1 MQGLQP
7 VTIDL
12 LEPGDWIA
20 VMQEGYLANVAR
32 LDAAGQLTAEELATL
47 QQVAALQPQYVYAL
61 ELGADNGPLADLAG
75 HFMVTQADNNQRDA
89 FLYSPFTGLE
99 RIANSTVLRTTLKRR
114 LADPLARDTLLRFM
128 PIEVREGLR
137 SVRSLRVRRV
147 LIEGRVFDHRR
158 RSVLDL
164 RLHNLE
170 LLQARLLG
178 LPSLR
183 DVLNAQLA
191 VALEQQFQ
199 GLGLSAQALR
209 VNSYAMTAADDQP
222 ALSSMSLAD
231 LALKYLAKS
240 EWPGNQVRE
249 YLSPTVAFDAL
260 QARSP
265 TLDVQM
271 YRLVRETAGGIK
283 DLLLQQLEAWWYLD
297 IHGLSLRVL
306 AVEIMADR
314 FFNELLQARHEGRI
328 GPSLFDELMDAGR
341 LRREDDRHPRGQWRA
356 TQLSLRGQGP
366 VRVDLAGLF
375 CLSASAIRPEL
386 FLFSA
391 RSGLEHFD
399 NEEAFKRQLLARL
412 KEPRSNESLL
422 AHVSRDQQP
431 VLRHM
436 MDTVIGVEIIDGDLF
451 ESRVRSIID
460 KQRRDISFLL
470 GAVRGTDYDVN
481 AVVEHGL
488 DVRVLLDPRFGRLGQ
503 HGRWSTRL
511 ALDGPASAT
520 ATVAGDSASLRLIQS
535 KLQVLNG
542 QVALLQLGRP
552 GLRDFAHRRLKQQLA
567 LLGLS
572 HLVPRDLLLR
582 IYATANLRKQ
592 GEPLRVVPLVDA
604 LLERVTGWNPLPV
617 DGARIRLGVQKNSP
631 DIKPV
636 YPPDGALV
644 LTLLDRAAVGIVAD
658 YRQQLRQFYDTGQT
672 ALAGSSVIKRM
683 ARLRGAALRYEAS
696 VKQLDGRLGYTASAI
711 VSAVL
716 EHTAYHERRA
726 LDGFIPDVCEL
737 ALTLPDRQPGITLR
751 DCYVITGRG
760 GTDSQN
766 SGNALLWMTS
776 KGLESFDSLG
786 LCLEALQT
794 RWLNRDEQGHLLR
807 CISLRERSRAR
818 VAVDVK
824 WTASVIETPW
834 LEACQRRQADKHLS
848 DIGCLLERGVAQQA
862 SAAQL
867 VNQVECYWSEQAP
880 FNVDTTLDDARQWMF
895 REQLPD
901 WLKQAAVIDQQAYAQ
916 TLLRYRQAGSEPY
929 SQGVPE
935 LLDYARERLARRLNA
950 DFPGSA
956 PAPDQ
961 IEITVVQYAGPAGAE
976 IAGGAAVSR
985 LSRSLTYFA
994 LSNFFA
1000 VPTGV
1005 RSYRS
1010 LSGEPLPA
1018 GLDDHYVRELVR
1030 SLDLAQSY
1038 QALLVEQLTAGHE
1051 GVARRQALFS
1061 QQLPAQVLEYALQA
1075 RLKGA
1080 LSQTAHDYVEH
1091 VFNSPDATARERFRG
1106 IELVIRPLAFRA
1118 VAGRQPDLA
1127 AGMYLIGPVALDSAP
1142 QVLYILY
1149 GKGPMLR
1156 EYAGQADFLHQLN
1169 GSGPLQGE
1177 VLARLEPRARKIYDY
1192 GGFHEPH
1199 VGYVDPTL
1207 SSPLEAN
1214 PPATLDTA
1222 QLRGNC
1228 LGQLYVD
1235 TLNVR
1240 LALARTQAHSAAQ
1253 ADWASLT
1260 YLLSLLA
1267 DTALLV
1273 LPGRLSVPLM
1283 VWQAEAST
1291 LAAVQAVADDRWGQA
1306 LFDFANA
1313 LLMLTSSHAT
1323 WARTAQEPHG
1333 VAAFETPMGTLNR
1346 EQHASLRPYAA
1357 NQVSLSD
1364 LQEDTATGLY
1374 TATPSGRSFI
1384 ALDGQVFEVVAW
1396 QERWRIHIGEGH
1408 DGPLVKR
1415 NDEHR
1420 WTLDLKEP
1428 LPGGGQA
1435 LGTRSGTSGTLA
1447 FGRGQ
1452 TVTALGMP
1460 AIERLH
1466 PRKALVIREAHEQ
1479 AVRYLTDCK
1488 GHLQSVSTASQ
1499 LNARTRRLLAR
1510 VFSVTQIEDA
1520 LLDRLKRIVDKLLTA
1535 LQSAEFSPLNSRRY
1549 GLYSPPNPREVA
1561 RVTALGSVVKRKVVL
1576 FAQGYFASAD
1586 EIFSLSV
1593 NGLDGREFD
1602 RVKHSTATILIH
1614 EFSHLV
1620 MGTIDI
1626 NYLGVSHPFEELL
1639 VPEVAWDGQIR
1650 TLKRQMQDH
1659 RYRQL
1664 STDIRKEDLFKEK
1677 YSNRRSYLPL
1687 TFKLAHT
1694 LIQKTGSKNIE
1705 EVRERFFDEPAF
1717 RQRVIL
1723 MNADSQTLLI
1733 TWLGYFKPA
1742 TGTAV

>member
-20 VMQEGYLANVAR
+20 AMQEGYLANVAR
-32 LDAAGQLTAEELATL
+32 LDAAGQLTAEELANL
-47 QQVAALQPQYVYAL
+47 QQVAALQPLYVYAL

-89 FLYSPFTGLE
+89 FLYSPLTGLE

-128 PIEVREGLR
+128 PIEVRESLR
-137 SVRSLRVRRV
+137 SVRSLRMRRV

-170 LLQARLLG
+170 LLKARLLG

-199 GLGLSAQALR
+199 GLGLSAQTLR
-209 VNSYAMTAADDQP
+209 VNSYAMTAADDPP
-222 ALSSMSLAD
+222 ALSSTSLAD
-231 LALKYLAKS
+231 LALKYLAKG
-240 EWPGNQVRE
+240 EWPGNQMRE
-249 YLSPTVAFDAL
+249 YLSPTVAFDAQ

-356 TQLSLRGQGP
+356 TRLSLRGQGP

-399 NEEAFKRQLLARL
+399 NEEALEGQVLARL
-412 KEPRSNESLL
+412 KEPRSNVSLL
-422 AHVSRDQQP
+422 AHVARDQQP
-431 VLRHM
+431 VLAHM
-436 MDTVIGVEIIDGDLF
+436 MDTVIGVEIIEGDLF
-451 ESRVRSIID
+451 ENRVRSIID

-488 DVRVLLDPRFGRLGQ
+488 DVRTLLDPRFDKMSQ
-503 HGRWSTRL
+503 QGRWSTRL
-511 ALDGPASAT
+511 ALGGPASAT
-520 ATVAGDSASLRLIQS
+520 GAASGSATLRLTQS
-535 KLQVLNG
+535 KLQALNG
-542 QVALLQLGRP
+542 QMALLLLGRP

-572 HLVPRDLLLR
+572 HLGPWDLVLR
-582 IYATANLRKQ
+582 IYDTATSRKQ
-592 GEPLRVVPLVDA
+592 LEPLRVVPLVDA
-604 LLERVTGWNPLPV
+604 LLERVTGWSPLPV

-658 YRQQLRQFYDTGQT
+658 YRHQLRQFYDTGQN
-672 ALAGSSVIKRM
+672 ALAGSNVINRM
-683 ARLRGAALRYEAS
+683 ARFRGAALRYEAA
-696 VKQLDGRLGYTASAI
+696 VKQLDGRLAPAASAI
-711 VSAVL
+711 VSTVL

-807 CISLRERSRAR
+807 CISLRERARAL
-818 VAVDVK
+818 VAVDVQ

-848 DIGCLLERGVAQQA
+848 DIGWLLEHGVAQQA

-916 TLLRYRQAGSEPY
+916 TLLRYRQAGGEPY
-929 SQGVPE
+929 SHGVPE
-935 LLDYARERLARRLNA
+935 LLDYARERLAGRLNA

-956 PAPDQ
+956 PAPDH

-1010 LSGEPLPA
+1010 LSDEPLPA

-1030 SLDLAQSY
+1030 SLDLAQGY
-1038 QALLVEQLTAGHE
+1038 QALLVEQLTPGHE

-1118 VAGRQPDLA
+1118 VAGRHPDQA
-1127 AGMYLIGPVALDSAP
+1127 AGIYLIGPVALDSAP
-1142 QVLYILY
+1142 QVLYMLY

-1156 EYAGQADFLHQLN
+1156 EYAGQADFLHHLH
-1169 GSGPLQGE
+1169 GSEPLQDE
-1177 VLARLEPRARKIYDY
+1177 VLARLESRVRKIYDY

-1240 LALARTQAHSAAQ
+1240 LALARTRAHSAAQ
-1253 ADWASLT
+1253 SDWASLT

-1273 LPGRLSVPLM
+1273 LPGWLSVPLM

-1333 VAAFETPMGTLNR
+1333 VTAFETPMGTLSR
-1346 EQHASLRPYAA
+1346 EQQASLRPYAA

-1374 TATPSGRSFI
+1374 TETPSGRRFI

-1435 LGTRSGTSGTLA
+1435 LGTRSGTSGALA

-1488 GHLQSVSTASQ
+1488 EHLQSVSTASQ

-1664 STDIRKEDLFKEK
+1664 STDIRKEDLFREK

>member
-20 VMQEGYLANVAR
+20 AMQEGYLANVAR
-32 LDAAGQLTAEELATL
+32 LDAVGQLTGEELASL
-47 QQVAALQPQYVYAL
+47 QQVAALQPLYVYAL

-89 FLYSPFTGLE
+89 FLYSPLTGLE

-128 PIEVREGLR
+128 PIEVRKSLR

-147 LIEGRVFDHRR
+147 LIDARVFDHRR

-199 GLGLSAQALR
+199 GLGLSAQTLR

-231 LALKYLAKS
+231 LALKFLAKGA
-240 EWPGNQVRE
+240 WPGNQMRE

-356 TQLSLRGQGP
+356 TRLSLLGQEA

-375 CLSASAIRPEL
+375 GLSASATRTEL

-399 NEEAFKRQLLARL
+399 NEEAFKRQVLARL
-412 KEPRSNESLL
+412 KDPRSNESLL
-422 AHVSRDQQP
+422 AHVARDQQP

-436 MDTVIGVEIIDGDLF
+436 MDTVIGVEIIEGDLF
-451 ESRVRSIID
+451 ENRVRSIID

-481 AVVEHGL
+481 ALVEHGL
-488 DVRVLLDPRFGRLGQ
+488 DVRTLLDPRFDKMSQ
-503 HGRWSTRL
+503 QGRWSTRL
-511 ALDGPASAT
+511 ALDGPASGTGAAGGSAT
-520 ATVAGDSASLRLIQS
+520 LRLTQS

-552 GLRDFAHRRLKQQLA
+552 GLRDFARRRLKQQLA

-572 HLVPRDLLLR
+572 HLLPRDLVLR
-582 IYATANLRKQ
+582 IYATATLRKQ
-592 GEPLRVVPLVDA
+592 LEPLRVVPLVDA
-604 LLERVTGWNPLPV
+604 LLERVTGWSPLPG
-617 DGARIRLGVQKNSP
+617 DGARIRLGILKNSP

-636 YPPDGALV
+636 SSPDGALV
-644 LTLLDRAAVGIVAD
+644 LTLLDRAALGIVAD
-658 YRQQLRQFYDTGQT
+658 YRQQLRQFYDTGHAT
-672 ALAGSSVIKRM
+672 LAGSSVINRM
-683 ARLRGAALRYEAS
+683 ARFRGTALRYEAS
-696 VKQLDGRLGYTASAI
+696 VKQLDGHLDSTASAI
-711 VSAVL
+711 VHAVL
-716 EHTAYHERRA
+716 EHTAYQERRA
-726 LDGFIPDVCEL
+726 LNGFIPDVCEL
-737 ALTLPDRQPGITLR
+737 ALTLPDRQPSITLR

-760 GTDSQN
+760 GTDSEN
-766 SGNALLWMTS
+766 SGSALLWTAS

-786 LCLEALQT
+786 LCLEALRA

-807 CISLRERSRAR
+807 CISLRERAR
-818 VAVDVK
+818 VLGAVDVK

-834 LEACQRRQADKHLS
+834 LEACQRRQADRHLS
-848 DIGCLLERGVAQQA
+848 DIGWLLERGVAQQA

-880 FNVDTTLDDARQWMF
+880 FHVDTTLDDARQWMF

-901 WLKQAAVIDQQAYAQ
+901 WLKQAAVTDQQAYAQ

-935 LLDYARERLARRLNA
+935 LLDYARERLAGRLNA

-1010 LSGEPLPA
+1010 LSDEPLPA

-1030 SLDLAQSY
+1030 SLDLAQ
-1038 QALLVEQLTAGHE
+1038 G
-1051 GVARRQALFS
+1051 
-1061 QQLPAQVLEYALQA
+1061 
-1075 RLKGA
+1075 
-1080 LSQTAHDYVEH
+1080 
-1091 VFNSPDATARERFRG
+1091 
-1106 IELVIRPLAFRA
+1106 
-1118 VAGRQPDLA
+1118 
-1127 AGMYLIGPVALDSAP
+1127 
-1142 QVLYILY
+1142 
-1149 GKGPMLR
+1149 
-1156 EYAGQADFLHQLN
+1156 
-1169 GSGPLQGE
+1169 
-1177 VLARLEPRARKIYDY
+1177 
-1192 GGFHEPH
+1192 
-1199 VGYVDPTL
+1199 
-1207 SSPLEAN
+1207 
-1214 PPATLDTA
+1214 
-1222 QLRGNC
+1222 
-1228 LGQLYVD
+1228 
-1235 TLNVR
+1235 
-1240 LALARTQAHSAAQ
+1240 
-1253 ADWASLT
+1253 
-1260 YLLSLLA
+1260 
-1267 DTALLV
+1267 
-1273 LPGRLSVPLM
+1273 
-1283 VWQAEAST
+1283 
-1291 LAAVQAVADDRWGQA
+1291 
-1306 LFDFANA
+1306 
-1313 LLMLTSSHAT
+1313 
-1323 WARTAQEPHG
+1323 
-1333 VAAFETPMGTLNR
+1333 
-1346 EQHASLRPYAA
+1346 
-1357 NQVSLSD
+1357 
-1364 LQEDTATGLY
+1364 
-1374 TATPSGRSFI
+1374 
-1384 ALDGQVFEVVAW
+1384 
-1396 QERWRIHIGEGH
+1396 
-1408 DGPLVKR
+1408 
-1415 NDEHR
+1415 
-1420 WTLDLKEP
+1420 
-1428 LPGGGQA
+1428 
-1435 LGTRSGTSGTLA
+1435 
-1447 FGRGQ
+1447 
-1452 TVTALGMP
+1452 
-1460 AIERLH
+1460 
-1466 PRKALVIREAHEQ
+1466 
-1479 AVRYLTDCK
+1479 
-1488 GHLQSVSTASQ
+1488 
-1499 LNARTRRLLAR
+1499 
-1510 VFSVTQIEDA
+1510 
-1520 LLDRLKRIVDKLLTA
+1520 
-1535 LQSAEFSPLNSRRY
+1535 
-1549 GLYSPPNPREVA
+1549 
-1561 RVTALGSVVKRKVVL
+1561 
-1576 FAQGYFASAD
+1576 
-1586 EIFSLSV
+1586 
-1593 NGLDGREFD
+1593 
-1602 RVKHSTATILIH
+1602 
-1614 EFSHLV
+1614 
-1620 MGTIDI
+1620 
-1626 NYLGVSHPFEELL
+1626 
-1639 VPEVAWDGQIR
+1639 
-1650 TLKRQMQDH
+1650 
-1659 RYRQL
+1659 
-1664 STDIRKEDLFKEK
+1664 
-1677 YSNRRSYLPL
+1677 
-1687 TFKLAHT
+1687 
-1694 LIQKTGSKNIE
+1694 
-1705 EVRERFFDEPAF
+1705 
-1717 RQRVIL
+1717 
-1723 MNADSQTLLI
+1723 
-1733 TWLGYFKPA
+1733 
-1742 TGTAV
+1742 

>member
-1 MQGLQP
+1 M
-7 VTIDL
+7 TIDL

-20 VMQEGYLANVAR
+20 AMQEGYLANVAR
-32 LDAAGQLTAEELATL
+32 LDAAGQLTGEELASL
-47 QQVAALQPQYVYAL
+47 QQVAALQPLYVYAL

-89 FLYSPFTGLE
+89 FLYSPLTGLE

-128 PIEVREGLR
+128 PIEVRGSLR
-137 SVRSLRVRRV
+137 SVRSLRMRRV
-147 LIEGRVFDHRR
+147 LIDARVFDHRR

-199 GLGLSAQALR
+199 GLGLSAQTLR

-231 LALKYLAKS
+231 LALKFLAKGA
-240 EWPGNQVRE
+240 WPGNQMRE

-356 TQLSLRGQGP
+356 TRLSLLGQGA

-375 CLSASAIRPEL
+375 GLSASATRAEL

-399 NEEAFKRQLLARL
+399 NEEAFKRQVLARL
-412 KEPRSNESLL
+412 KDPRSNESLL
-422 AHVSRDQQP
+422 AHVARDQQP

-436 MDTVIGVEIIDGDLF
+436 MDTVIGVEIIEGDLF

-488 DVRVLLDPRFGRLGQ
+488 DVRTLLDPRFDKMSQ
-503 HGRWSTRL
+503 QGRWSTRL
-511 ALDGPASAT
+511 ALDGPASGTGAAGGSAT
-520 ATVAGDSASLRLIQS
+520 LRLTQS

-552 GLRDFAHRRLKQQLA
+552 GLRDFARRRLKQQLA

-572 HLVPRDLLLR
+572 HLLPRDLVLR
-582 IYATANLRKQ
+582 IYATATLRKQ
-592 GEPLRVVPLVDA
+592 LEPLRVVPLVDA
-604 LLERVTGWNPLPV
+604 LLERVTGWSPLPG
-617 DGARIRLGVQKNSP
+617 DGARIRLGILKNSP

-636 YPPDGALV
+636 SSPDGALV
-644 LTLLDRAAVGIVAD
+644 LTLLDRAALGIVAD
-658 YRQQLRQFYDTGQT
+658 YRQQLRQFYDTGHAT
-672 ALAGSSVIKRM
+672 LAGSSVINRM
-683 ARLRGAALRYEAS
+683 ARFRGTALRYEAS
-696 VKQLDGRLGYTASAI
+696 VKQLDGRLDSTASAI
-711 VSAVL
+711 VHVVL
-716 EHTAYHERRA
+716 EHTAYQERRA
-726 LDGFIPDVCEL
+726 LNGFIPDVCEL
-737 ALTLPDRQPGITLR
+737 ALTLPDRQPSITLR

-760 GTDSQN
+760 GTDSEN
-766 SGNALLWMTS
+766 SGSALLWTAS

-786 LCLEALQT
+786 LCLEALRA

-807 CISLRERSRAR
+807 CISLRERAR
-818 VAVDVK
+818 VLGAVEVK

-834 LEACQRRQADKHLS
+834 LEACQRRQADRHLS
-848 DIGCLLERGVAQQA
+848 DIGWLLERGVAQQA

-867 VNQVECYWSEQAP
+867 VNQVACYWSEQAP
-880 FNVDTTLDDARQWMF
+880 FHVDTTLDDARQWMF

-901 WLKQAAVIDQQAYAQ
+901 WLKQAAVTDQQAYAQ

-935 LLDYARERLARRLNA
+935 LLDYARERLAGRLNA

-1010 LSGEPLPA
+1010 LSDEPLPA

-1030 SLDLAQSY
+1030 SLDLAQGY
-1038 QALLVEQLTAGHE
+1038 QALLVEQLAAGHE

-1075 RLKGA
+1075 RLKGV

-1091 VFNSPDATARERFRG
+1091 VFNSPDATARKRFRG

-1118 VAGRQPDLA
+1118 VADRHPDA
-1127 AGMYLIGPVALDSAP
+1127 ALGMYLIGPVALDSAP
-1142 QVLYILY
+1142 QVLYRLY
-1149 GKGPMLR
+1149 SKGPMLR
-1156 EYAGQADFLHQLN
+1156 EYAGQGDFLHQLH
-1169 GSGPLQGE
+1169 GSEPLQDE
-1177 VLARLEPRARKIYDY
+1177 VLERLESRVRKIYDY

-1228 LGQLYVD
+1228 LGQLYID

-1240 LALARTQAHSAAQ
+1240 LALARTRAHSAAQ

-1313 LLMLTSSHAT
+1313 LLMLASSHAT

-1333 VAAFETPMGTLNR
+1333 VAAFETPMGTLSR
-1346 EQHASLRPYAA
+1346 EQQASLRPYAA

-1374 TATPSGRSFI
+1374 TETSSGRRFI

-1396 QERWRIHIGEGH
+1396 QERWRIHIGEGL

-1428 LPGGGQA
+1428 LQGGGQA
-1435 LGTRSGTSGTLA
+1435 LGTRSGTSVALS

-1488 GHLQSVSTASQ
+1488 EHLQSVSTASE
-1499 LNARTRRLLAR
+1499 LNARTQRFLAR

-1561 RVTALGSVVKRKVVL
+1561 RVTALGSVVKRKAVL

-1586 EIFSLSV
+1586 EMFSLSV
-1593 NGLDGREFD
+1593 AGLDGHEFD

-1620 MGTIDI
+1620 LGTIDI

-1639 VPEVAWDGQIR
+1639 VPEAAWDGQIR

-1664 STDIRKEDLFKEK
+1664 STDMRKEDLFKEK

-1694 LIQKTGSKNIE
+1694 LIQKTGSKNID
-1705 EVRERFFDEPAF
+1705 EVRERFFSEPAF

-1723 MNADSQTLLI
+1723 MNADSQALLI

>member
-20 VMQEGYLANVAR
+20 AMQEGYLANVAR
-32 LDAAGQLTAEELATL
+32 LDAAGQLTGEELASL
-47 QQVAALQPQYVYAL
+47 QQVAALQPLYVYAL

-89 FLYSPFTGLE
+89 FLYSPLTGLE

-128 PIEVREGLR
+128 PIEVRGSLR
-137 SVRSLRVRRV
+137 SVRSLRMRRV
-147 LIEGRVFDHRR
+147 LIDARVFDHRR

-199 GLGLSAQALR
+199 GLGLSAQTLR

-231 LALKYLAKS
+231 LALKFLAKGA
-240 EWPGNQVRE
+240 WPGNQMRE

-356 TQLSLRGQGP
+356 TRLSLLGQGA

-375 CLSASAIRPEL
+375 GLSASATRAEL

-399 NEEAFKRQLLARL
+399 NEEAFKRQVLARL
-412 KEPRSNESLL
+412 KDPRSNESLL
-422 AHVSRDQQP
+422 AHVARDQQP

-436 MDTVIGVEIIDGDLF
+436 MDTVIGVEIIEGDLF
-451 ESRVRSIID
+451 ENRVRSIID

-488 DVRVLLDPRFGRLGQ
+488 DVRTLLDPRFDKMSQ
-503 HGRWSTRL
+503 QGRWSTRL
-511 ALDGPASAT
+511 ALDGPASGTGAAGGSAT
-520 ATVAGDSASLRLIQS
+520 LRLTQS

-552 GLRDFAHRRLKQQLA
+552 GLRDFARRRLKQQLA

-572 HLVPRDLLLR
+572 HLLPRDLVLR
-582 IYATANLRKQ
+582 IYATATLRKQ
-592 GEPLRVVPLVDA
+592 LEPLRVVPLVDA
-604 LLERVTGWNPLPV
+604 LLERVTGWSPLPG
-617 DGARIRLGVQKNSP
+617 DGARIRLGILKNSP

-636 YPPDGALV
+636 SSPDGALV
-644 LTLLDRAAVGIVAD
+644 LTLLDRAALGIVAD
-658 YRQQLRQFYDTGQT
+658 YRQQLRQFYDTGHAT
-672 ALAGSSVIKRM
+672 LAGSSVINRM
-683 ARLRGAALRYEAS
+683 ARFRGTALRYEAS
-696 VKQLDGRLGYTASAI
+696 VKQLDGRLDSTASAI
-711 VSAVL
+711 VHVVL
-716 EHTAYHERRA
+716 EHTAYQERRA
-726 LDGFIPDVCEL
+726 LNGFIPDVCEL
-737 ALTLPDRQPGITLR
+737 ALTLPDRQPSITLR

-760 GTDSQN
+760 GTDSEN
-766 SGNALLWMTS
+766 SGSALLWTAS

-786 LCLEALQT
+786 LCLEALRA

-807 CISLRERSRAR
+807 CISLRERAR
-818 VAVDVK
+818 VLGAVDVK

-834 LEACQRRQADKHLS
+834 LEACQRRQADRHLS
-848 DIGCLLERGVAQQA
+848 DIGWLLERGVAQQA

-867 VNQVECYWSEQAP
+867 VNQVACYWSEQAP
-880 FNVDTTLDDARQWMF
+880 FHVDTTLDDARQWMF

-901 WLKQAAVIDQQAYAQ
+901 WLKQAAVTDQQAYAQ

-935 LLDYARERLARRLNA
+935 LLDYARERLAGRLNA

-1010 LSGEPLPA
+1010 LSDEPLPA

-1030 SLDLAQSY
+1030 SLDLAQGY
-1038 QALLVEQLTAGHE
+1038 QALLVEQLAAGHE

-1091 VFNSPDATARERFRG
+1091 VFNSPDATARKRFRG

-1118 VAGRQPDLA
+1118 VADRHPDA
-1127 AGMYLIGPVALDSAP
+1127 ALGMYLIGPVALDSAP
-1142 QVLYILY
+1142 QVLYRLY
-1149 GKGPMLR
+1149 SKGPMLR
-1156 EYAGQADFLHQLN
+1156 EYAGQGDFLHQLH
-1169 GSGPLQGE
+1169 GSEPLQDE
-1177 VLARLEPRARKIYDY
+1177 VLERLESRVRKIYDY

-1228 LGQLYVD
+1228 LSQLYID

-1240 LALARTQAHSAAQ
+1240 LALARTRSHSAAQ

-1313 LLMLTSSHAT
+1313 LLMLASSHAT

-1333 VAAFETPMGTLNR
+1333 VAAFETPMGTLSR
-1346 EQHASLRPYAA
+1346 EQQASLRPYAA
-1357 NQVSLSD
+1357 NQVSLSE

-1374 TATPSGRSFI
+1374 TETSSGRRFI

-1396 QERWRIHIGEGH
+1396 HERWRIHIGEGH

-1435 LGTRSGTSGTLA
+1435 LGTRSATSGALS

-1488 GHLQSVSTASQ
+1488 EHLQSVSTASE
-1499 LNARTRRLLAR
+1499 LNARTQRFLAR

-1535 LQSAEFSPLNSRRY
+1535 LQSAEFSPQNSRRY

-1561 RVTALGSVVKRKVVL
+1561 RVTALGSVVKRKAVL

-1586 EIFSLSV
+1586 EMFSQSV
-1593 NGLDGREFD
+1593 TGLDGHEFD

-1639 VPEVAWDGQIR
+1639 VPEAAWDGQIR

-1664 STDIRKEDLFKEK
+1664 STDMRKEDLFKEK

-1694 LIQKTGSKNIE
+1694 LIQKTGCKNID
-1705 EVRERFFDEPAF
+1705 EVRERFFSEPAF

-1723 MNADSQTLLI
+1723 MNADSQALLI